1 MECWHDNW
9 MSEPMNRQTGGWIIA
24 GLIVATPLWASE
36 LLDGLVDPSRPSSQ
50 GAVSTVV
57 HQGGLVLQST
67 FVSPSQRVAVISG
80 QRLAVG
86 DRVQGATVTDIQ
98 PYQVTLQRAGRDIA
112 LRLTPPLAK
121 EKR

>member
-1 MECWHDNW
+1 
-9 MSEPMNRQTGGWIIA
+9 MNRQTGGWIIV
-24 GLIVATPLWASE
+24 GLIVATPLWASDS
-36 LLDGLVDPSRPSSQ
+36 LDGLADPSRPSSQ
-50 GAVSTVV
+50 GAVNTVV
-57 HQGGLVLQST
+57 QDGLVLQST
-67 FVSPSQRVAVISG
+67 LVSPSQRVAIISG

-98 PYQVTLQRAGRDIA
+98 PYQVTLHRAGRDIA

>member
-9 MSEPMNRQTGGWIIA
+9 ISEPMNRQTGGWIIA
-24 GLIVATPLWASE
+24 GLIAATPLWAGDS
-36 LLDGLVDPSRPSSQ
+36 LDGLADPSRPSSE
-50 GAVSTVV
+50 GVVSTVV
-57 HQGGLVLQST
+57 PQGGLILQST
-67 FVSPSQRVAVISG
+67 WISANQRVAIISG